1 MIKCCYSLF
10 WMYGSKNILFML
22 PLIKKQKSHKLP
34 NFSYPVSKK
43 CWPQQKLW
51 YLAKNVPTIWCR
63 PVCSIFVHN
72 FVTIEQKI
80 KKWTRRGGS
89 PMDPFPPT
97 YLTSKKPNSCS
108 VKEADRCKPCGGNSS
123 SCQLCGSD
131 KNTSI
136 FESKYCNQVYQ
147 TKENFKYNSKLV
159 VYLIGC
165 RVFRNHNGS
174 TTTKF
179 RARANNYKRTYRNFS
194 KEQILSN
201 QVRNQKLFREHICT
215 MTLTGF
221 VIRRS

>member
-1 MIKCCYSLF
+1 
-10 WMYGSKNILFML
+10 MYGSKNILFML
-22 PLIKKQKSHKLP
+22 PLIEKQKSHKLP

-43 CWPQQKLW
+43 
-51 YLAKNVPTIWCR
+51 V
-63 PVCSIFVHN
+63 
-72 FVTIEQKI
+72 
-80 KKWTRRGGS
+80 
-89 PMDPFPPT
+89 
-97 YLTSKKPNSCS
+97 LTSAKIMISGKKCSHHLMQASLKYLCAQFCYDWTEIKEMDKERGQSNGPLSPNLFNLQKKPNSCS
-108 VKEADRCKPCGGNSS
+108 VNEADRCKPCGGNSS

-147 TKENFKYNSKLV
+147 TKENFKYNSKMV

-174 TTTKF
+174 TATKF